1 MKRYRSVSEVEG
13 QLEEMRAS
21 CQALTDEI
29 ARLERE
35 KPFALGL
42 KEREAVRKRR
52 TRLEAEIEQKEL
64 ELVNAREREKG
75 LELGLSPKKAAVRRR
90 LRSQATGV
98 CDSCSREAAR
108 KEDGSFYRR
117 CEEHR
122 RISEDLWQQR
132 LAMEREAVAVPK
144 LFRSRR

>member
-13 QLEEMRAS
+13 QLLEMRAS

-52 TRLEAEIEQKEL
+52 TRVEAEIEQKLL
-64 ELVNAREREKG
+64 ELDNAREREKG
-75 LELGLSPKKAAVRRR
+75 MELGLSPKKAAVQRR
-90 LRSQATGV
+90 LRKQAVGV

-108 KEDGSFYRR
+108 KEDGGFYRR

-122 RISEDLWQQR
+122 SLSGDLWQQR
-132 LAMEREAVAVPK
+132 LAMEREAVSMPK
-144 LFRSRR
+144 LFRPRR

>member
-1 MKRYRSVSEVEG
+1 MKRYRSVFEVEG

-75 LELGLSPKKAAVRRR
+75 LELGLSPKKAAVQRR
-90 LRSQATGV
+90 LRKQAVGV

-108 KEDGSFYRR
+108 KEDGGFYRR

-122 RISEDLWQQR
+122 SLSEASGQRISELD
-132 LAMEREAVAVPK
+132 RETVAVPK
-144 LFRSRR
+144 MFRARR